1 MPQTKILKANGS
13 DGGTVEL
20 VESLFAARISESLI
34 HQAVIRQLA
43 GRRVG
48 TADTQTR
55 GEVTGGGKKP
65 WRQKGTGRARQGT
78 KTAPHWTGGG
88 VVFGPH
94 PRKYTQAMP
103 KKMRRLA
110 IRSALS
116 AKQADG
122 QIRFVDA
129 LAMATPRTKAV
140 IELLQNLQA
149 SDIKTLIVLS
159 EKNENISRSAN
170 NLPHVKT
177 LLASYLNVIDLLKY
191 DLIVLPQSALAII
204 DNWLGTTRIAAEEES
219 EA

>member
-1 MPQTKILKANGS
+1 MQATLYNQA
-13 DGGTVEL
+13 GTEVGAVEL
-20 VESLFAARISESLI
+20 NEYIFGIKPNVPVMHQMMVLQQANAR
-34 HQAVIRQLA
+34 Q
-43 GRRVG
+43 G
-48 TADTQTR
+48 TSNTRTR
-55 GEVTGGGKKP
+55 GQVRGSTRKIY
-65 WRQKGTGRARQGT
+65 RQKGTGRARQGQIR
-78 KTAPHWTGGG
+78 APHHAGGG

-129 LAMATPRTKAV
+129 LAMATPRTKAI
-140 IELLQNLQA
+140 IEFLQNLQA

-204 DNWLGTTRIAAEEES
+204 DNWLGTSRIAVEEES
-219 EA
+219 EV

>member
-1 MPQTKILKANGS
+1 
-13 DGGTVEL
+13 
-20 VESLFAARISESLI
+20 
-34 HQAVIRQLA
+34 
-43 GRRVG
+43 
-48 TADTQTR
+48 
-55 GEVTGGGKKP
+55 
-65 WRQKGTGRARQGT
+65 
-78 KTAPHWTGGG
+78 
-88 VVFGPH
+88 
-94 PRKYTQAMP
+94 MP

-129 LAMATPRTKAV
+129 LAMETPRTKAI
-140 IELLQNLQA
+140 IEFLQNQQA
-149 SDIKTLIVLS
+149 TDIKTLIVLS

-177 LLASYLNVIDLLKY
+177 LLAGYLNIIDLLKH

-204 DNWLGTTRIAAEEES
+204 DNWLGTTGIAAEEES